1 MVNPATILT
10 VAQAVSDD
18 PGVNV
23 DISTGLGGGAL
34 GAFVTTLVVGALLIA
49 LAPTFTDRVSDA
61 LEGEP
66 VNSFLYGIM
75 FLIAIALMIVL
86 LVITII
92 GILVAIPLFLVAYIV
107 WAIGSAIAF
116 LTIGQRLVDDE
127 DWKLPLLVGALLNGG
142 LTLTGVGA
150 IISLVIGAA
159 GFGAVLRDY
168 FE

>member
-1 MVNPATILT
+1 MIDPAIAVT
-10 VAQAVSDD
+10 VAQSVPED
-18 PGVNV
+18 PSVNI
-23 DISTGLGGGAL
+23 DISTGLGSGAL

-49 LAPTFTDRVSDA
+49 LAPTFTDRVGDA
-61 LEGEP
+61 LEAEP
-66 VNSFLYGIM
+66 INSLLYGIM
-75 FLIAIALMIVL
+75 CLIGLGLFILL

-92 GILVAIPLFLVAYIV
+92 GILVAIPLFLVAYVV

-116 LTIGQRLVDDE
+116 LAIGERLVEDD
-127 DWKLPLLVGALLNGG
+127 DWKLPLLVGSLINGG

-150 IISLVIGAA
+150 IISLGIGAA